1 MSNNCRCFPVTDAS
15 HLSLGVM
22 SVLLTGVAANAFDS
36 DPLSPSATAPA
47 ATLPRNSLRLET
59 GASLIRISLLRL
71 NVDTSFV
78 THYERMGV
86 VFVRQSN
93 APASDPDGLTPVEA
107 QAKYYNR
114 LRAACRP
121 LANRESSPRSR
132 GGDEY

>member
-71 NVDTSFV
+71 NVDASIV
-78 THYERMGV
+78 THCERMGV
-86 VFVRQSN
+86 LLRETYN
-93 APASDPDGLTPVEA
+93 APLSDPDVLTPV
-107 QAKYYNR
+107 
-114 LRAACRP
+114 
-121 LANRESSPRSR
+121 
-132 GGDEY
+132 